1 MCVLLLL
8 FLLNIFPQGV
18 RGRIETQQTVMA
30 ELGQQAQIPCELL
43 ETRDVLQVTWQK
55 VRGQGEVNL
64 AAYSEFFGTK
74 VNAGFEGKVEV
85 KPGLQSSS
93 LVVRNLTEQD
103 EGCYL
108 CLFNTHPD
116 GAITGKSC
124 LKLYELQEPR
134 LDLRDSNRTVSCSVT
149 GRPAVTVS
157 LNVSGC
163 DLSSL
168 HTSTSVINANGTVS
182 VTATAGLSAVCS
194 SSTAQVRCAG
204 RVFSGPERET
214 ITTLHVDNEP
224 STPASSSSHV
234 EKDSGVDNS
243 GYIAVIS
250 FLGSFVFVLG
260 SLVACLTFFVW
271 KAQKFRDPEQNK
283 KPQTSDHTDEP
294 HTPLIEQENET
305 RKRSPKKP
313 SPHVVKCLF

>member
-1 MCVLLLL
+1 MSVLLLL
-8 FLLNIFPQGV
+8 FLLDISPQGV

-30 ELGQQAQIPCELL
+30 ELGHQAQIPCELL
-43 ETRDVLQVTWQK
+43 ETRDVLKVTWQK

-64 AAYSEFFGTK
+64 AAYSKFFGTK

-93 LVVRNLTEQD
+93 LVVRNLKEQD

-108 CLFNTHPD
+108 CLFITQD
-116 GAITGKSC
+116 GAIAGKSC
-124 LKLYELQEPR
+124 LRLYELHEPR

-157 LNVSGC
+157 LSVSGC
-163 DLSSL
+163 DLSSP
-168 HTSTSVINANGTVS
+168 HTSISVINADGTVS

-250 FLGSFVFVLG
+250 ILVAVLVLG

-283 KPQTSDHTDEP
+283 KPQTSDDTDEP
-294 HTPLIEQENET
+294 HTPLIEQANET
-305 RKRSPKKP
+305 RK
-313 SPHVVKCLF
+313 